1 MKYLSAVTV
10 IALVCLSTPAQET
23 QAAKTETVPDT
34 IAKLVSAREPKSAE
48 RSTPATIEEYAKLN
62 SNFWPAQ
69 FIGKPFDPEQ
79 KRYNDLKSSGTET
92 KSGDQESAHPDDVK
106 TRYLTDTKFHW
117 KGALVQSAAFLAVQH
132 GFRMT
137 EEKTRSEL
145 DGPFFRDWKES
156 VANLKGWDDGGKF
169 FTNYIAHPMQGAIT
183 SRIFIHNSGKSL
195 RQEFGG
201 SKEYWNSRMKALAW
215 SALWSLQFEI
225 GPISESSLGNV
236 GQRLHDDGR
245 SRLTYLDI
253 VITPGVGT
261 GLAIAED
268 IIDKYVLRGWVEK
281 KVRNKALRNIISGL
295 LTPTTSFAN
304 MMRFHSPWY
313 RERLQK

>member
-1 MKYLSAVTV
+1 MKHAIAAVV
-10 IALVCLSTPAQET
+10 IAIGCFTTLAQDVPSVRT
-23 QAAKTETVPDT
+23 AGAHHAIRKLDTTTESNSAEGPTSAPNE
-34 IAKLVSAREPKSAE
+34 IAKLRTAFRPDFFK
-48 RSTPATIEEYAKLN
+48 KK
-62 SNFWPAQ
+62 Q
-69 FIGKPFDPEQ
+69 FDPQ
-79 KRYNDLKSSGTET
+79 PSGAGDATGSGTEV
-92 KSGDQESAHPDDVK
+92 KKEGQESTDPDDVK
-106 TRYLTDTKFHW
+106 TRYLTDIRFHW
-117 KGALVQSAAFLAVQH
+117 TGALLQSGTFLAVQH

-145 DGPFFRDWKES
+145 DGPFFRDWKDS

-201 SKEYWNSRMKALAW
+201 SKAYWSSRMKAMAW

-225 GPISESSLGNV
+225 GPISEASLGNV

-253 VITPGVGT
+253 VITPTVGT

-268 IIDKYVLRGWVEK
+268 IIDRYVLRGWVEK
-281 KVRNKALRNIISGL
+281 KIHNKALRNILSGL

-313 RERLQK
+313 RERLQR

>member
-1 MKYLSAVTV
+1 MKHFLAALA
-10 IALVCLSTPAQET
+10 IALGCLATPAQEVPSIKNAGGNDT
-23 QAAKTETVPDT
+23 VGKLISPTESR
-34 IAKLVSAREPKSAE
+34 SADRPPSATDE
-48 RSTPATIEEYAKLN
+48 
-62 SNFWPAQ
+62 
-69 FIGKPFDPEQ
+69 IGMLRTAFRPEFFKKQFDPQ
-79 KRYNDLKSSGTET
+79 QYGPNDAIGSGTDAKNE
-92 KSGDQESAHPDDVK
+92 GQESTDPDDVK

-156 VANLKGWDDGGKF
+156 VANLRGWDDGVKF

-201 SKEYWNSRMKALAW
+201 SKPYWSSRMKAMAW

-253 VITPGVGT
+253 VITPTVGT

-268 IIDKYVLRGWVEK
+268 MIDKYVLRGWVEK
-281 KVRNKALRNIISGL
+281 KIHNKALRNIISGL